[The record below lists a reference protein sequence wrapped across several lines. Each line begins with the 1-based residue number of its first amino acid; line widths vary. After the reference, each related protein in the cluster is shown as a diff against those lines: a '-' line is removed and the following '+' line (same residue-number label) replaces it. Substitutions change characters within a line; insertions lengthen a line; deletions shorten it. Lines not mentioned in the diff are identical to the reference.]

1 MEVVELI
8 ETEVIALKEGVGVLE
23 IEDGVGGGATGGA
36 LSRNIILIYNH
47 SKRWLISIVKMT
59 CVHKLRPA
67 RGNCLCHSLVHVLAS
82 YQPVAWSFT
91 TKSS

>member
-36 LSRNIILIYNH
+36 LSRNIILI
-47 SKRWLISIVKMT
+47 
-59 CVHKLRPA
+59 
-67 RGNCLCHSLVHVLAS
+67 
-82 YQPVAWSFT
+82 
-91 TKSS
+91 